1 MLKIDEDAA
10 VAVGGAVVRALVV
23 SDASGRRRLP
33 FSDRVGEAAAAW
45 LESMLEGLEMQPLP
59 GVFKPSLSVHTA
71 SLGNSGVID
80 THSSLDQQEPE
91 AGAFKLSPWVVRS
104 LKLLP

>member
-23 SDASGRRRLP
+23 SDGRRRLP
-33 FSDRVGEAAAAW
+33 FRDRVGEAAAAW
-45 LESMLEGLEMQPLP
+45 LESMLDGLEMQPLA

-71 SLGNSGVID
+71 SLGNIGVLD
-80 THSSLDQQEPE
+80 TDSSLDQQE
-91 AGAFKLSPWVVRS
+91 AA
-104 LKLLP
+104 LKLQYHLG